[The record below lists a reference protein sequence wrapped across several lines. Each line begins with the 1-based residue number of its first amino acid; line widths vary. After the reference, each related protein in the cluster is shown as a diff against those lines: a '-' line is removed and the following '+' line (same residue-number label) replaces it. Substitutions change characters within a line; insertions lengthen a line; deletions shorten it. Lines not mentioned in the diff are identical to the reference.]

1 MSKERAQTFH
11 TDQVSLWNFCGRSS
25 DFNSQGYQWWSR
37 KMSAIFTDYFGLRFF
52 LFSWDR
58 LRLLFFSWNLKKI
71 LKIVIIFA
79 EISGSLTHSVPGCPC
94 SKTSSPQCPPQLSRS
109 SLFSGPSRRG
119 AGVMYTGDTSMRVH
133 ECCCCCCNEDLL
145 KLQVTRLVLCLRCWT
160 TWRQKQ
166 KGEETKQNARQVS
179 FYVYVTKS
187 DNHFRLCVWF
197 RSYIHWLL
205 LGHMT
210 PDKKFPAKSF
220 RRAGNSGSQWVLCYR
235 WTLPAGAR
243 EQSA

>member
-11 TDQVSLWNFCGRSS
+11 TYQVSLWNFCGRSS
-25 DFNSQGYQWWSR
+25 DFNSQGYQGWSG
-37 KMSAIFTDYFGLRFF
+37 KMSAIFTDYFVLRFF

-58 LRLLFFSWNLKKI
+58 LRLLFFNWNLKKI

-94 SKTSSPQCPPQLSRS
+94 SKTSSPQCSPQLSRS

-145 KLQVTRLVLCLRCWT
+145 KLQVTGLVLCLRCWT

-166 KGEETKQNARQVS
+166 KGEELKKMPDRFLVMFISPKVITILDSVCDLEVCFFLANTSAVS
-179 FYVYVTKS
+179 MKS
-187 DNHFRLCVWF
+187 NQKSLPRATIGSCVM
-197 RSYIHWLL
+197 R
-205 LGHMT
+205 
-210 PDKKFPAKSF
+210 K
-220 RRAGNSGSQWVLCYR
+220 
-235 WTLPAGAR
+235 R
-243 EQSA
+243 EK

>member
-58 LRLLFFSWNLKKI
+58 LRLLFFNWNLKKI

-94 SKTSSPQCPPQLSRS
+94 SKTSSPQCSPQLSRS

>member
-11 TDQVSLWNFCGRSS
+11 TDRVSLWNFCGRSS

-58 LRLLFFSWNLKKI
+58 LRLLFFNWNLKKI

-94 SKTSSPQCPPQLSRS
+94 SKTSSPQCSPQLSRS

>member
-1 MSKERAQTFH
+1 MTCQYEISAGVLLTSFHRETSGGLAKCRLFSQTI
-11 TDQVSLWNFCGRSS
+11 LFCG
-25 DFNSQGYQWWSR
+25 
-37 KMSAIFTDYFGLRFF
+37 FF
-52 LFSWDR
+52 SVCPWDR
-58 LRLLFFSWNLKKI
+58 QRPLFLNWNLKKI
-71 LKIVIIFA
+71 LKIFIIFS

-94 SKTSSPQCPPQLSRS
+94 SKTSSPQCSPQLSRS

-145 KLQVTRLVLCLRCWT
+145 KLQVTRLVLCLRRWT

-205 LGHMT
+205 LGYMT

-220 RRAGNSGSQWVLCYR
+220 RRAGNSGSQWVRCYR

>member
-1 MSKERAQTFH
+1 MTCHYGISAVVLQTSIHRDTRGGLAKCRLFSQ
-11 TDQVSLWNFCGRSS
+11 TILFCG
-25 DFNSQGYQWWSR
+25 
-37 KMSAIFTDYFGLRFF
+37 FF
-52 LFSWDR
+52 FCPWDR
-58 LRLLFFSWNLKKI
+58 LRLLFFNWNLKKI

-94 SKTSSPQCPPQLSRS
+94 SKTSSPQCSPQLSRS

-197 RSYIHWLL
+197 RGYIHWLL

-210 PDKKFPAKSF
+210 PDKKFPVKSF